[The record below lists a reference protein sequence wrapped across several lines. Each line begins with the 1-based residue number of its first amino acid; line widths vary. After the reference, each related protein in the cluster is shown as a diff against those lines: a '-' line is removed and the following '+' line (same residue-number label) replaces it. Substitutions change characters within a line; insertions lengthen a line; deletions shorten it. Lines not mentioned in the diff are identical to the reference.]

1 MKYKIWLQPTDA
13 DQLEQW
19 GPHWLLQQHALQLNW
34 VIAGATAIAHPTASF
49 TILRS
54 VPELP

>member
-1 MKYKIWLQPTDA
+1 MKDEIWLQPTEA

-34 VIAGATAIAHPTASF
+34 VISGATAMHTPQASF
-49 TILRS
+49 TVLRS